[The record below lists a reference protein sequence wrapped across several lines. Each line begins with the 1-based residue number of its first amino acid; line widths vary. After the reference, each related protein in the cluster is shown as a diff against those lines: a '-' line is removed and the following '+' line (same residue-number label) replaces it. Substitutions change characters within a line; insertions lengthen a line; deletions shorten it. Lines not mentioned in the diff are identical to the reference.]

1 MYISRDG
8 GLNWKSTMAGA
19 HIYELGDHGSII
31 VAAKHDQAVQE
42 IDFSWDEGLTWESVK
57 IFDTPC
63 FVENIIT
70 EPNSISQ
77 QLIVYGVAA
86 LRDPTMPAGDQG
98 GAEWVDGTKAFLTY
112 LDFSFLHKKQCSGA
126 DSPGSAKS
134 DYELWTPNDG
144 RHGSDNKC
152 FLGQ

>member
-8 GLNWKSTMAGA
+8 GLNWKSTKAGA

-126 DSPGSAKS
+126 DSPGSSKS